1 MWGAAAVLLMAPH
14 LIGAPEPDSFTGP
27 VPTEIGALFAARALG
42 VGLAAWVL
50 LGCFAGFLWQREGR
64 HADAAARA

>member
-1 MWGAAAVLLMAPH
+1 
-14 LIGAPEPDSFTGP
+14 

-50 LGCFAGFLWQREGR
+50 LGCFAGYFWQSEGR
-64 HADAAARA
+64 AEEATA